1 MLSVKMDL
9 DKGCASRVSHG
20 IVSSSRRSGKTPT
33 EPLSCTHLRQGHTID
48 DQVWLLWALAV
59 EGVMVDVAGSGV
71 TGILVLHIQE
81 SALRATTAQGQC
93 LLVVVEIVEGRS
105 KGGAT
110 DTIHLVCLLHVPR
123 YKADVILTNFFLL
136 T

>member
-1 MLSVKMDL
+1 MIGPQKEIWEDL
-9 DKGCASRVSHG
+9 TRA
-20 IVSSSRRSGKTPT
+20 
-33 EPLSCTHLRQGHTID
+33 LSCTHLRQGHTID
-48 DQVWLLWALAV
+48 DQIWLLGTLAV
-59 EGVMVDVAGSGV
+59 EGVVVDVASSSV
-71 TGILVLHIQE
+71 SGILVLHIQE
-81 SALRATTAQGQC
+81 SALRATAAQGQC

-110 DTIHLVCLLHVPR
+110 DNIHLVCFLHIPR

>member
-1 MLSVKMDL
+1 MATSHNIHIRDSFNVFNHQALLPDL
-9 DKGCASRVSHG
+9 
-20 IVSSSRRSGKTPT
+20 
-33 EPLSCTHLRQGHTID
+33 LRQGHTID
-48 DQVWLLWALAV
+48 DQIGLLGALAV
-59 EGVMVDVAGSGV
+59 EGVMVDVVGSGV
-71 TGILVLHIQE
+71 AGILVLHIQE
-81 SALRATTAQGQC
+81 SALRASAAQGQC

-110 DTIHLVCLLHVPR
+110 DNIHLVCLLHVPR